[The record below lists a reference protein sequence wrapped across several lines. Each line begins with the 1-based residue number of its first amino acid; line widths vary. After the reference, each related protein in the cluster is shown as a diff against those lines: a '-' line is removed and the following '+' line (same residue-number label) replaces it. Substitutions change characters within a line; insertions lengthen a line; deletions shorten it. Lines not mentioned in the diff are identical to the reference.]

1 MKSDN
6 NMTVYTLMS
15 DRILRNKM
23 ILLSTPSFS
32 PSLLL
37 VTTVTSSNFQK
48 IKRLQAI
55 LDEDSRMIFRVV
67 DEYEIQLDSQFV
79 IHNAIRGEEY
89 SKYNREMPSTYIGV
103 LLNEATTG
111 TRHSIN
117 PDNRIVYTVQ
127 QRSAS
132 LTTQSVDFVREY
144 VI

>member
-103 LLNEATTG
+103 LLNEATT
-111 TRHSIN
+111 
-117 PDNRIVYTVQ
+117 
-127 QRSAS
+127 
-132 LTTQSVDFVREY
+132 
-144 VI
+144 